1 MLLFCPT
8 VGEKIHKESAH
19 VSHMKEEDKT
29 NNEELVWLCYKRKKK
44 KEELVWLL
52 LTTYHVFPEAIST
65 VNIYTRVLKIG

>member
-29 NNEELVWLCYKRKKK
+29 NNEELVWLCYKKK
-44 KEELVWLL
+44 KEK
-52 LTTYHVFPEAIST
+52 
-65 VNIYTRVLKIG
+65 N